1 MINCEDIFYA
11 SRMLY
16 SPPTVKLLSSNSISW
31 AVIVMELNSDPSG
44 RSKLHNAVQSFSVIL
59 EVVCMRSKYALQR
72 TGFFAGKLFEPQLK
86 RIQARS
92 TEYCASVQFPTFSK
106 LYYYMTVTEIE
117 VLLINGT

>member
-1 MINCEDIFYA
+1 
-11 SRMLY
+11 
-16 SPPTVKLLSSNSISW
+16 
-31 AVIVMELNSDPSG
+31 MELNSDPSG
-44 RSKLHNAVQSFSVIL
+44 RSKLHNVVQSFSVIL
-59 EVVCMRSKYALQR
+59 EAVCMRSKYALQR